1 MRLAALVAALG
12 LATGLLAACSGG
24 DAPGDGGSTP
34 QSAPAERSTEAAPS
48 AAGDAGADRAPDTD
62 AETALESSWLR
73 AAQVVLEERLER
85 CRRLAEGNPDEAEA
99 ILEACESG
107 EAFTA
112 SSTTVHSVVA
122 LNTSPN
128 VVVGPPYVSTYGVG
142 GFGALLM
149 GLGPQAQACAVA
161 AFCDTSLAALPL
173 RLGPQ
178 EYRCQIRVTQHRTD
192 EAAGEFSVTFSGD
205 GLPEQTV
212 ELEGPSWTGEATLPA
227 GGEGLREI
235 GLTVQSDAEDAEWR
249 VACSQRSG

>member
-12 LATGLLAACSGG
+12 LAAGLAVACGGG
-24 DAPGDGGSTP
+24 DAPTTGGSAP
-34 QSAPAERSTEAAPS
+34 QAAAERSTAAV
-48 AAGDAGADRAPDTD
+48 DAGADRAPDND
-62 AETALESSWLR
+62 AEAALESSWLR
-73 AAQVVLEERLER
+73 AAQVGREEALEV

-107 EAFTA
+107 ETFTV

-128 VVVGPPYVSTYGVG
+128 AVVGPPYVSTHGVG
-142 GFGALLM
+142 GFGALPM

-192 EAAGEFSVTFSGD
+192 EAAGGFLVTFSGE
-205 GLPEQTV
+205 GLPAQTV

-227 GGEGLREI
+227 GGDGLREI
-235 GLTVQSDAEDAEWR
+235 GLTVQADAEDAEWR